1 MLFCTFKGRLSVLAM
16 YIFGLNYKLSIYCTQ
31 GKGNV
36 ILTKNSK
43 GKFPHNPLLF
53 FFCFQVSFLKIIDKR
68 FDSSKYC
75 FNCCNAVDVYK
86 I

>member
-1 MLFCTFKGRLSVLAM
+1 MLFCTFKGCLSVLAM

-43 GKFPHNPLLF
+43 GKFPHNPLPLPF
-53 FFCFQVSFLKIIDKR
+53 LPTPLQLHKKKQDKPPPSFQRFRDFLL
-68 FDSSKYC
+68 
-75 FNCCNAVDVYK
+75 N
-86 I
+86 